1 MHLFY
6 SNLTATTV
14 KLQQRLW
21 TKTEYISLPSLLAAF
36 WKFRFR
42 LIFRFRYFPKTSW
55 YFRANAEHYVK
66 KSSKLW
72 FKVWLK
78 RDDEEI
84 LGMSTWR
91 WIWKSYICSPSK
103 KLLRT
108 SIRHLYFQKRF
119 DYGTIVPCFTVF
131 LLSYKW
137 AYLLIFFFFLF
148 EVSNCCR
155 KSSAIFIWV
164 LSYVRIFPLSMCFV
178 EYPYIVHWKSSL
190 C

>member
-66 KSSKLW
+66 KSSNLW

-91 WIWKSYICSPSK
+91 LIWKSYICSHSK
-103 KLLRT
+103 KTFKNFYTTLT
-108 SIRHLYFQKRF
+108 
-119 DYGTIVPCFTVF
+119 
-131 LLSYKW
+131 LSKKIWLWYHC
-137 AYLLIFFFFLF
+137 AMFHSF
-148 EVSNCCR
+148 
-155 KSSAIFIWV
+155 SA
-164 LSYVRIFPLSMCFV
+164 
-178 EYPYIVHWKSSL
+178 
-190 C
+190 